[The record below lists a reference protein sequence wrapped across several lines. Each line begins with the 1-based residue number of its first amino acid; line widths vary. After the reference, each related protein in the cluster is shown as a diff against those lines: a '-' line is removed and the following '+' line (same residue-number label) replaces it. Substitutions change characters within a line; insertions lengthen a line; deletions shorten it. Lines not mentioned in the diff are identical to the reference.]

1 MGSLLGLGRFLL
13 TTATGRALL
22 IVAALGL
29 CAWRL
34 DAWAYGRGYAARQAE
49 DTVATAALQRRLIVA
64 ADQTAATADRLATA
78 QINVAALQSEFDNA
92 TVRDPAALRCSP
104 DAGELQQLRGL
115 WTRQRAALAAQP
127 GR

>member
-1 MGSLLGLGRFLL
+1 MGMVLVLGRFLL

-49 DTVATAALQRRLIVA
+49 DADATADLQRRLLAA
-64 ADQTAATADRLATA
+64 ADQSAATADRLAAA
-78 QINVAALQSEFDNA
+78 QINVAALQQEFDDA
-92 TVRDPAALRCSP
+92 TARDPAALRCAP
-104 DAGELQQLRGL
+104 DSGELQQLRGL
-115 WTRQRAALAAQP
+115 WARQRTALAARP